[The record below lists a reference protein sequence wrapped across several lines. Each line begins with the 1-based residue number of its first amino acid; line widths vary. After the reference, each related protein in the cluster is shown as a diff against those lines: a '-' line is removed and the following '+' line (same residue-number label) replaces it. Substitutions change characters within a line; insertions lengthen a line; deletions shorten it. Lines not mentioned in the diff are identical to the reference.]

1 MGLIRRM
8 LGGLTRAPEGEAHPG
23 PYTLPVSGGYI
34 PADYPLNF
42 WQTGRDPVR
51 FATTTAMVE
60 ACLAAYSQTIAM
72 CPGDHWKQIS
82 TGGRE
87 RVAGSAL
94 AKVIRSP
101 NDYQSMSDFLL
112 NITRSAMHEGN
123 GLALALRDGRGQVS
137 EVHLMDPWSS
147 SARIAP
153 TGEIFYALSGNPII
167 DARFDAGGAS
177 ILVPAR
183 DVLHLRLHTPK
194 HPLKGESPMM
204 AVALD
209 AAATGAIKQQQ
220 LQLYMNKARPGF
232 VLTTD
237 KDLSPQQV
245 NDLRV
250 GWNEQAKGLNSGG
263 TPILSGG
270 LKPAPLSI
278 PARDAQLAELLQM
291 SREDIALA
299 YRVPMQIL
307 GIGETPYAST
317 EALMQSWLASG
328 LGFLINHLESAF
340 DRLFGLQGFPTEYV
354 EFNTR
359 ALQRSNFKD
368 EVDAIGVAVQRG
380 LYTPNEGRSRL
391 EDLPPDPD
399 GDNLMMQEQMVPLKI
414 AMNPP
419 EPAPPALPAPQEPET
434 QPEATEQMSVGA
446 IQQRLVRMIDDA
458 RV

>member
-1 MGLIRRM
+1 MGLIRRL
-8 LGGLTRAPEGEAHPG
+8 LGGLSRAPEGEFRPG
-23 PYTLPVSGGYI
+23 PYTLPVTGGYI

-42 WQTGRDPVR
+42 WQSGLDPVR
-51 FATTTAMVE
+51 FASTTAMVE

-72 CPGDHWKQIS
+72 CPGDHWKQKS
-82 TGGRE
+82 SGGRD
-87 RVAGSAL
+87 RVAGSSL

-137 EVHLMDPWSS
+137 ELHLMDSWNSA
-147 SARIAP
+147 ARIAP

-167 DARFDAGGAS
+167 DARMDAGGAS
-177 ILVPAR
+177 LLVPAR

-194 HPLKGESPMM
+194 HPLKGESPMV

-209 AAATGAIKQQQ
+209 AAASGAIKQQQ
-220 LQLYMNKARPGF
+220 LQFYMNQTRPGF

-237 KDLSPQQV
+237 KTLSPEQIA
-245 NDLRV
+245 DIRAA
-250 GWNEQAKGLNSGG
+250 WNEQSKGMNSGG
-263 TPILSGG
+263 TPILSSG
-270 LKPAPLSI
+270 LTPTPLATA
-278 PARDAQLAELLQM
+278 ARDAQLAEMLQM

-307 GIGETPYAST
+307 GIGATPYAST
-317 EALMQSWLASG
+317 EALMQAWLASG

-368 EVDAIGVAVQRG
+368 EVDAIGIAVQRG
-380 LYTPNEGRSRL
+380 LYTPNEGRARL
-391 EDLPPDPD
+391 EDLTPDPD
-399 GDNLMMQEQMVPLKI
+399 GNHLMMQEQMVPLKV
-414 AMNPP
+414 AMYPP
-419 EPAPPALPAPQEPET
+419 EPAPPALPAPQEPEP
-434 QPEATEQMSVGA
+434 QPEAAEQMSVGA